1 MGGGLTRNAST
12 PNLEALGRKADPFAD
27 LGNLTGGSSGAG
39 MASKTGVA
47 AAGTGFPAWTQPKP
61 AAGSPQPTGSGT
73 QVGSAAANG
82 AMRRPGSTAVPPA
95 AATASAGPP
104 RPNYS
109 AAAAAAGTSIFA
121 DKAPAAATATAGAA
135 AFSNGQKAKL
145 TEDTFEDLLGKQ
157 GFTGFGKKDTGP
169 KTMAELR
176 REELAKEMDPVKL
189 MILDWTTR
197 KERNIRALLC
207 SLHTVIWE
215 GCRWSE
221 VGMHQLVSPAD
232 VKRMYRKACLAVHP
246 DKLVGTEHE
255 ELAKLIFMEL
265 NDAWS
270 EFEKQQ
276 GLT

>member
-1 MGGGLTRNAST
+1 M
-12 PNLEALGRKADPFAD
+12 
-27 LGNLTGGSSGAG
+27 
-39 MASKTGVA
+39 
-47 AAGTGFPAWTQPKP
+47 
-61 AAGSPQPTGSGT
+61 
-73 QVGSAAANG
+73 
-82 AMRRPGSTAVPPA
+82 
-95 AATASAGPP
+95 
-104 RPNYS
+104 
-109 AAAAAAGTSIFA
+109 FA